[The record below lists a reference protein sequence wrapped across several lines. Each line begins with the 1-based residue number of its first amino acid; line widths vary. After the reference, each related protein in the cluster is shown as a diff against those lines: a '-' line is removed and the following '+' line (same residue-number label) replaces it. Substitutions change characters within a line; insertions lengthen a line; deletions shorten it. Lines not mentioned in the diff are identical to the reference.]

1 MKARNIVLLIMLL
14 ILIDQGVKLIIYSS
28 FMDTNYEIIHGVLDF
43 KPFFNSKYSFVNDSI
58 YKRTGMDA
66 GLLFHIVLFAIVWL
80 IQFIGYNFFK
90 RFDSGNKILDVSI
103 SFFTAAVICSYLGIL
118 VWRKG
123 ILDFLHIKLIGN
135 IIFDL
140 KDIYINCFVILF
152 CLNAIKIELKHN
164 IKLIDLKNY
173 LKGLFKK
180 KISM

>member
-1 MKARNIVLLIMLL
+1 
-14 ILIDQGVKLIIYSS
+14 
-28 FMDTNYEIIHGVLDF
+28 MDTNYEIIHGVLDF
-43 KPFFNSKYSFVNDSI
+43 KPFFNSKYNFVNDSI

-123 ILDFLHIKLIGN
+123 IP
-135 IIFDL
+135 
-140 KDIYINCFVILF
+140 
-152 CLNAIKIELKHN
+152 
-164 IKLIDLKNY
+164 
-173 LKGLFKK
+173 
-180 KISM
+180 

>member
-1 MKARNIVLLIMLL
+1 
-14 ILIDQGVKLIIYSS
+14 
-28 FMDTNYEIIHGVLDF
+28 
-43 KPFFNSKYSFVNDSI
+43 
-58 YKRTGMDA
+58 MDA

-140 KDIYINCFVILF
+140 KDIYVNCFVILF

>member
-90 RFDSGNKILDVSI
+90 RFE
-103 SFFTAAVICSYLGIL
+103 
-118 VWRKG
+118 
-123 ILDFLHIKLIGN
+123 DFWTIQEE
-135 IIFDL
+135 
-140 KDIYINCFVILF
+140 V
-152 CLNAIKIELKHN
+152 
-164 IKLIDLKNY
+164 
-173 LKGLFKK
+173 
-180 KISM
+180 